1 MKFRF
6 GDVSLTEPVAD
17 LAHEELE
24 ESDSEEELD
33 ETNTTIGY
41 KELDGS
47 SIGFNSARDPF
58 SFSNGPITRSKT
70 RQLKEAILGLVYT
83 KPISTSEENQV
94 KEALKI
100 FNCSIFNTTY
110 GAASHGLR
118 SSQSSDSEEE
128 LDETNTTIGYK
139 ELDGSSIGFNSA
151 RDPFSF
157 SNGPITRSKTRQLKE
172 AILGLV
178 YTKPISTSEEN
189 QVKEALKIFNCSIF
203 NTT

>member
-1 MKFRF
+1 SDSEEELDETNTTIGYKELDGSSIGFNSARDPF
-6 GDVSLTEPVAD
+6 SFSNGPITRSKTRQLKEAILRLVYTKPISTSEENQVKEALKIFNCSIFNTTYGAASHGLRSSQSGSSTDVSLTEPVAD

-70 RQLKEAILGLVYT
+70 RQLKEAILRLVYT

-100 FNCSIFNTTY
+100 FNCSIFNTT
-110 GAASHGLR
+110 
-118 SSQSSDSEEE
+118 
-128 LDETNTTIGYK
+128 
-139 ELDGSSIGFNSA
+139 
-151 RDPFSF
+151 
-157 SNGPITRSKTRQLKE
+157 
-172 AILGLV
+172 
-178 YTKPISTSEEN
+178 
-189 QVKEALKIFNCSIF
+189 
-203 NTT
+203 

>member
-1 MKFRF
+1 M
-6 GDVSLTEPVAD
+6 SLTEPVAD

-70 RQLKEAILGLVYT
+70 RQLKEAILRLVYT

-100 FNCSIFNTTY
+100 FNCSIFNTT
-110 GAASHGLR
+110 
-118 SSQSSDSEEE
+118 
-128 LDETNTTIGYK
+128 
-139 ELDGSSIGFNSA
+139 
-151 RDPFSF
+151 
-157 SNGPITRSKTRQLKE
+157 
-172 AILGLV
+172 
-178 YTKPISTSEEN
+178 
-189 QVKEALKIFNCSIF
+189 
-203 NTT
+203 